1 MRLRTYLVLVVLVLL
16 GGCGGTSKTATMD
29 DLYSRELRLPDGVKF
44 RAEVATK
51 PFEMARGLMFR
62 DELPADRAMLF
73 VYGKSGQYPVFT
85 YQVRIPIDAIWMD
98 QNRIINE
105 IVPDI
110 PPCKSTSA
118 RQCPQYGGTFRSLY
132 VIEWN
137 AGTAAK
143 HKLKAGDR
151 LDF

>member
-1 MRLRTYLVLVVLVLL
+1 MRLQTYSVLVVLSFL
-16 GGCGGTSKTATMD
+16 GGCGGATKTATMD
-29 DLYSRELRLPDGVKF
+29 DLYTRELRLPDGVKL

-62 DELPADRAMLF
+62 DVLPEDRAMLF
-73 VYGKSGQYPVFT
+73 VYGQSGQYPVFT
-85 YQVRIPIDAIWMD
+85 YQVRIPIDAIWLD

-105 IVPDI
+105 VVPDI

-132 VIEWN
+132 VIELK

-143 HKLKAGDR
+143 HRLKAGDR